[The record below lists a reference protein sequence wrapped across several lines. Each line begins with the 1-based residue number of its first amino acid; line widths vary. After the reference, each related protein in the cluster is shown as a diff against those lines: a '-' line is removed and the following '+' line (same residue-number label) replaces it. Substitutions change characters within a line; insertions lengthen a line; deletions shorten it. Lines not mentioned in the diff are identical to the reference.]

1 MSTIFPGNLN
11 QCLPPTV
18 SVETGGSLTTNG
30 TIYLGIQAFNES
42 GVNFCSTLVL
52 ANYTVGSRIRVQFN
66 SANRTEGTLFP
77 YYLLIASPNNDKA
90 NGHVIG
96 IWKNWEDNGK
106 TLATFSDLLLS
117 QNTDLTIT
125 PSSVANPLALPT
137 NAIQG
142 QTRTVTSLG
151 AYYMRLNT
159 PQAVDGVKVISD
171 SLGNKWVLNLGSTNY
186 GAFPIG
192 GTTGVFGCHQPAANI
207 DAEILA
213 NNPFFPRPVYTPD
226 GSGSLFDPDQSPIRL
241 AFLNLYESE
250 MGVGRRLRLNC
261 FLNGS
266 EPVSNL
272 LSGKIFARVL
282 GFVNIES
289 GELVT
294 ENDTGD
300 GNDMDGIGEWVS
312 VDTKLGFFVFQRPL
326 PYNWVVAVEI
336 AVGFK
341 SSELQIAPGS
351 VLSFTLS
358 CGVQSGVLVE
368 GGLIY
373 RQPQGGL
380 IYKDENY
387 TGRVLPDSVGVKV
400 GRMIGGMIHGSQ
412 SRIFEF
418 LDTPEQFLSGFLTN
432 TVGQKITLSR
442 DGVATFRGIDAIQ
455 SSEALLAIVSTKTGE
470 SRVFWGAS
478 ESVLSSQGISALI
491 TYPSGGFNVSLIR
504 FYLLING
511 VLYRQDSPS
520 GITTGLTSQTFN
532 ISAITGF
539 SLIALEP
546 TNYIP
551 GLFLSPGIA
560 VSLSSGSLSGNMKL
574 GVSYVYSGSV
584 LSAIS
589 QEVSLGC
596 LPILDFDAMIERA
609 ARKMALI
616 FG

>member
-1 MSTIFPGNLN
+1 MN

-42 GVNFCSTLVL
+42 GVNFCSTLVP

-171 SLGNKWVLNLGSTNY
+171 SLENKWVLNLGSTNY

-432 TVGQKITLSR
+432 TEGQKITLSR

-560 VSLSSGSLSGNMKL
+560 VSLSSGSLSGNIKL

>member
-11 QCLPPTV
+11 QCFPPTV

-142 QTRTVTSLG
+142 QIRTVTSLG

-192 GTTGVFGCHQPAANI
+192 GTSGVFGCHQPAANI

-213 NNPFFPRPVYTPD
+213 NNPFFPRPIYTPD

-400 GRMIGGMIHGSQ
+400 GRMRGGMIHGSQ

-455 SSEALLAIVSTKTGE
+455 SSEALLAIVSTKAGE

-478 ESVLSSQGISALI
+478 ESVLSSQGISTLI

-520 GITTGLTSQTFN
+520 GVTTGLTSQTFN

-560 VSLSSGSLSGNMKL
+560 VSLSSGSLSGNIKL

-589 QEVSLGC
+589 QDVSLGC
-596 LPILDFDAMIERA
+596 LPILDFDAMIERT

>member
-11 QCLPPTV
+11 QCLPPIV
-18 SVETGGSLTTNG
+18 SVETGVSLKTNG

-125 PSSVANPLALPT
+125 PSSVSNPLALPT

-142 QTRTVTSLG
+142 QIRTVTSLG

-192 GTTGVFGCHQPAANI
+192 GTSGVFGCHQPAANI

-213 NNPFFPRPVYTPD
+213 NNPFFPRPIYTPD

-400 GRMIGGMIHGSQ
+400 GRMRGGMIHGSQ

-455 SSEALLAIVSTKTGE
+455 SSEALLAIVSTKAGE

-478 ESVLSSQGISALI
+478 ESVLSSQGISTLI

-520 GITTGLTSQTFN
+520 GVTTGLTSQTFN

-560 VSLSSGSLSGNMKL
+560 VSLSSGSLSGNIKL

-589 QEVSLGC
+589 QDVSLGC
-596 LPILDFDAMIERA
+596 LPILDFDAMIERT

>member
-1 MSTIFPGNLN
+1 MN

>member
-1 MSTIFPGNLN
+1 MN

-171 SLGNKWVLNLGSTNY
+171 SLENKWVLNLGSTNY

>member
-1 MSTIFPGNLN
+1 LN
-11 QCLPPTV
+11 QCLPPIV

-142 QTRTVTSLG
+142 QIRTVTSLG

-192 GTTGVFGCHQPAANI
+192 GTSGVFGCHQPAANI

-213 NNPFFPRPVYTPD
+213 NNPFFPRPIYTPD

-272 LSGKIFARVL
+272 LNGKIFARVL

-400 GRMIGGMIHGSQ
+400 GRMRGGMIHGSQ

-455 SSEALLAIVSTKTGE
+455 SSEALLAIVSTKAGE

-478 ESVLSSQGISALI
+478 ESVLSSQGISTLI

-520 GITTGLTSQTFN
+520 GVTTGLTSQTFN

-560 VSLSSGSLSGNMKL
+560 VSLSSGSLSGNIKL

-589 QEVSLGC
+589 QDVSLGC
-596 LPILDFDAMIERA
+596 LPILDFDAMIERT

>member
-1 MSTIFPGNLN
+1 MN
-11 QCLPPTV
+11 QCFPPTV

-142 QTRTVTSLG
+142 QIRTVTSLG

-192 GTTGVFGCHQPAANI
+192 GTSGVFGCHQPAANI

-213 NNPFFPRPVYTPD
+213 NNPFFPRPIYTPD

-400 GRMIGGMIHGSQ
+400 GRMRGGMIHGSQ

-455 SSEALLAIVSTKTGE
+455 SSEALLAIVSTKAGE

-478 ESVLSSQGISALI
+478 ESVLSSQGISTLI

-520 GITTGLTSQTFN
+520 GVTTGLTSQTFN

-560 VSLSSGSLSGNMKL
+560 VSLSSGSLSGNIKL

-589 QEVSLGC
+589 QDVSLGC
-596 LPILDFDAMIERA
+596 LPILDFDAMIERT

>member
-1 MSTIFPGNLN
+1 MN

-42 GVNFCSTLVL
+42 GVNFCSTLVP

-171 SLGNKWVLNLGSTNY
+171 SLENKWVLNLGSTNY

-432 TVGQKITLSR
+432 TEGQKITLSR

-470 SRVFWGAS
+470 SKVFWGAS

-560 VSLSSGSLSGNMKL
+560 VSLSSGSLSGNIKL

>member
-1 MSTIFPGNLN
+1 MN

-42 GVNFCSTLVL
+42 GVNFCSTLVP

-387 TGRVLPDSVGVKV
+387 TGRVLPDAVGVRV
-400 GRMIGGMIHGSQ
+400 GRMAGGMIHGSQ
-412 SRIFEF
+412 SRIYEF

-432 TVGQKITLSR
+432 TEGQKITLSR

-560 VSLSSGSLSGNMKL
+560 VSLSSGSLSGNIKL

>member
-1 MSTIFPGNLN
+1 MN

-42 GVNFCSTLVL
+42 GVNFCSTLVP

>member
-1 MSTIFPGNLN
+1 MN

-42 GVNFCSTLVL
+42 GVNFCSTLVP

-478 ESVLSSQGISALI
+478 ESVLSSHGISALI

>member
-326 PYNWVVAVEI
+326 PYNWVVVVEI

-478 ESVLSSQGISALI
+478 ESVLSSHGISALI

>member
-1 MSTIFPGNLN
+1 
-11 QCLPPTV
+11 
-18 SVETGGSLTTNG
+18 
-30 TIYLGIQAFNES
+30 
-42 GVNFCSTLVL
+42 
-52 ANYTVGSRIRVQFN
+52 
-66 SANRTEGTLFP
+66 
-77 YYLLIASPNNDKA
+77 
-90 NGHVIG
+90 
-96 IWKNWEDNGK
+96 
-106 TLATFSDLLLS
+106 
-117 QNTDLTIT
+117 
-125 PSSVANPLALPT
+125 
-137 NAIQG
+137 
-142 QTRTVTSLG
+142 
-151 AYYMRLNT
+151 
-159 PQAVDGVKVISD
+159 
-171 SLGNKWVLNLGSTNY
+171 
-186 GAFPIG
+186 
-192 GTTGVFGCHQPAANI
+192 
-207 DAEILA
+207 
-213 NNPFFPRPVYTPD
+213 
-226 GSGSLFDPDQSPIRL
+226 
-241 AFLNLYESE
+241 
-250 MGVGRRLRLNC
+250 
-261 FLNGS
+261 
-266 EPVSNL
+266 
-272 LSGKIFARVL
+272 
-282 GFVNIES
+282 
-289 GELVT
+289 
-294 ENDTGD
+294 
-300 GNDMDGIGEWVS
+300 
-312 VDTKLGFFVFQRPL
+312 
-326 PYNWVVAVEI
+326 
-336 AVGFK
+336 
-341 SSELQIAPGS
+341 
-351 VLSFTLS
+351 
-358 CGVQSGVLVE
+358 
-368 GGLIY
+368 
-373 RQPQGGL
+373 
-380 IYKDENY
+380 
-387 TGRVLPDSVGVKV
+387 
-400 GRMIGGMIHGSQ
+400 MIHGSQ

-478 ESVLSSQGISALI
+478 ESVLSSHGISALI

>member
-1 MSTIFPGNLN
+1 MN

-142 QTRTVTSLG
+142 QIRTVTSLG

-192 GTTGVFGCHQPAANI
+192 GTSGVFGCHQPAANI

-213 NNPFFPRPVYTPD
+213 NNPFFPRPIYTPD

-400 GRMIGGMIHGSQ
+400 GRMRGGMIHGSQ

-455 SSEALLAIVSTKTGE
+455 SSEALLAIVSTKAGE

-520 GITTGLTSQTFN
+520 GVTTGLTSQTFN

-560 VSLSSGSLSGNMKL
+560 VSLSSGSLSGNIKL

-589 QEVSLGC
+589 QDVSLGC
-596 LPILDFDAMIERA
+596 LPILDFDAMIERT

>member
-1 MSTIFPGNLN
+1 MN

-42 GVNFCSTLVL
+42 GVNFCSTLVP

-171 SLGNKWVLNLGSTNY
+171 SLENKWVLNLGSTNY

-560 VSLSSGSLSGNMKL
+560 VSLSSGSLSGNIKL

>member
-1 MSTIFPGNLN
+1 
-11 QCLPPTV
+11 
-18 SVETGGSLTTNG
+18 
-30 TIYLGIQAFNES
+30 
-42 GVNFCSTLVL
+42 
-52 ANYTVGSRIRVQFN
+52 
-66 SANRTEGTLFP
+66 
-77 YYLLIASPNNDKA
+77 
-90 NGHVIG
+90 
-96 IWKNWEDNGK
+96 
-106 TLATFSDLLLS
+106 
-117 QNTDLTIT
+117 
-125 PSSVANPLALPT
+125 
-137 NAIQG
+137 
-142 QTRTVTSLG
+142 
-151 AYYMRLNT
+151 MRLNT

-192 GTTGVFGCHQPAANI
+192 GTSGVFGCHQPAANI

-213 NNPFFPRPVYTPD
+213 NNPFFPRPIYTPD

-400 GRMIGGMIHGSQ
+400 GRMRGGMIHGSQ

-455 SSEALLAIVSTKTGE
+455 SSEALLAIVSTKAGE

-478 ESVLSSQGISALI
+478 ESVLSSQGISTLI

-520 GITTGLTSQTFN
+520 GVTTGLTSQTFN

-560 VSLSSGSLSGNMKL
+560 VSLSSGSLSGNIKL

-589 QEVSLGC
+589 QDVSLGC
-596 LPILDFDAMIERA
+596 LPILDFDAMIERT

>member
-1 MSTIFPGNLN
+1 MN

-42 GVNFCSTLVL
+42 GVNFCSTLVP

-560 VSLSSGSLSGNMKL
+560 VSLSSGSLSGNIKL

>member
-1 MSTIFPGNLN
+1 MN

-106 TLATFSDLLLS
+106 TLATFSDLILS

-171 SLGNKWVLNLGSTNY
+171 SLENKWVLNLGSTNY

>member
-1 MSTIFPGNLN
+1 MN
-11 QCLPPTV
+11 QCLPPIV

-125 PSSVANPLALPT
+125 PSSVSNPLALPT

-142 QTRTVTSLG
+142 QIRTVTSLG

-192 GTTGVFGCHQPAANI
+192 GTSGVFGCHQPAANI

-213 NNPFFPRPVYTPD
+213 NNPFFPRPIYTPD

-400 GRMIGGMIHGSQ
+400 GRMRGGMIHGSQ

-455 SSEALLAIVSTKTGE
+455 SSEALLAIVSTKAGE

-478 ESVLSSQGISALI
+478 ESVLSSQGISTLI

-520 GITTGLTSQTFN
+520 GVTTGLTSQTFN

-560 VSLSSGSLSGNMKL
+560 VSLSSGSLSGNIKL

-589 QEVSLGC
+589 QDVSLGC
-596 LPILDFDAMIERA
+596 LPILDFDAMIERT

>member
-1 MSTIFPGNLN
+1 MN

-159 PQAVDGVKVISD
+159 PQVVDGVKVISD

>member
-1 MSTIFPGNLN
+1 MN

-18 SVETGGSLTTNG
+18 SIETGGSLTTNG
-30 TIYLGIQAFNES
+30 TIYLGIQALNES
-42 GVNFCSTLVL
+42 GVNFCSTLVP
-52 ANYTVGSRIRVQFN
+52 ASYTVGSRIRVQFN
-66 SANRTEGTLFP
+66 SANRTGGTLFP
-77 YYLLIASPNNDKA
+77 YYLLIASPNSDKS

-96 IWKNWEDNGK
+96 IWKNWEENGK
-106 TLATFSDLLLS
+106 TLVTFSDILLS
-117 QNTDLTIT
+117 RDTDLAIT
-125 PSSVANPLALPT
+125 PLSVANPLALPT

-142 QTRTVTSLG
+142 QVRTVTSLG
-151 AYYMRLNT
+151 AYYLRLDT
-159 PQAVDGVKVISD
+159 PQAVDGVKVIADNS
-171 SLGNKWVLNLGSTNY
+171 GNKWILNLGSTNY

-241 AFLNLYESE
+241 AFLNLYDSE

-272 LSGKIFARVL
+272 LSGRIFAKVL
-282 GFVNIES
+282 GFVNIDS

-300 GNDMDGIGEWVS
+300 GNDMDGVGEWVP
-312 VDTKLGFFVFQRPL
+312 VDTKLGFFILQRPL

-351 VLSFTLS
+351 ILSFTLS
-358 CGVQSGVLVE
+358 CGIQSGVLVE

-380 IYKDENY
+380 IYKDQNY
-387 TGRVLPDSVGVKV
+387 TGRVLPDAVGVRV
-400 GRMIGGMIHGSQ
+400 GRMAGGMIHGSQ
-412 SRIFEF
+412 SRIYEF

-432 TVGQKITLSR
+432 TEGQKITLSR
-442 DGVATFRGIDAIQ
+442 DGVATFRGIEATQ

-470 SRVFWGAS
+470 SKVFWGAN
-478 ESVLSSQGISALI
+478 ELVLNSQGISAII

-520 GITTGLTSQTFN
+520 GITTGLTSQSFN

-539 SLIALEP
+539 SLTSLEP
-546 TNYIP
+546 TNYIN
-551 GLFLSPGIA
+551 GLFTSPGMAI
-560 VSLSSGSLSGNMKL
+560 SLSSGSLSGNIKL
-574 GVSYVYSGSV
+574 GVSYVYNGSIV
-584 LSAIS
+584 SSIS
-589 QEVSLGC
+589 QDVSLGC
-596 LPILDFDAMIERA
+596 LPILDFDAMIRIT
-609 ARKMALI
+609 ARKMTLI

>member
-66 SANRTEGTLFP
+66 SANRTKGTLFP

-142 QTRTVTSLG
+142 QIRTVTSLG

-192 GTTGVFGCHQPAANI
+192 GTSGVFGCHQPAANI

-213 NNPFFPRPVYTPD
+213 NNPFFPRPIYTPD

-400 GRMIGGMIHGSQ
+400 GRMRGGMIHGSQ

-455 SSEALLAIVSTKTGE
+455 SSEALLAIVSTKAGE

-520 GITTGLTSQTFN
+520 GVTTGLTSQTFN

-560 VSLSSGSLSGNMKL
+560 VSLSSGSLSGNIKL

-589 QEVSLGC
+589 QDVSLGC
-596 LPILDFDAMIERA
+596 LPILDFDAMIERT

>member
-1 MSTIFPGNLN
+1 LN
-11 QCLPPTV
+11 QCLPPIV

-142 QTRTVTSLG
+142 QIRTVTSLG

-192 GTTGVFGCHQPAANI
+192 GTSGVFGCHQPAANI

-213 NNPFFPRPVYTPD
+213 NNPFFPRPIYTPD

-272 LSGKIFARVL
+272 LNGKIFARVL

-380 IYKDENY
+380 IYKDDNY

-400 GRMIGGMIHGSQ
+400 GRMRGGMIHGSQ

-455 SSEALLAIVSTKTGE
+455 SSEALLAIVSTKAGE

-478 ESVLSSQGISALI
+478 ESVLSSQGISTLI

-520 GITTGLTSQTFN
+520 GVTTGLTSQTFN

-560 VSLSSGSLSGNMKL
+560 VSLSSGSLSGNIKL

-589 QEVSLGC
+589 QDVSLGC
-596 LPILDFDAMIERA
+596 LPILDFDAMIERT

>member
-1 MSTIFPGNLN
+1 MN

-142 QTRTVTSLG
+142 QVRTVTSLG

-171 SLGNKWVLNLGSTNY
+171 SLENKWVLNLGSTNY

-387 TGRVLPDSVGVKV
+387 TGRVLPDAVGVRV
-400 GRMIGGMIHGSQ
+400 GRMAGGMIHGSQ
-412 SRIFEF
+412 SRIYEF

-432 TVGQKITLSR
+432 TEGQKITLSR

-560 VSLSSGSLSGNMKL
+560 VSLSSGSLSGNIKL

>member
-1 MSTIFPGNLN
+1 MN

-42 GVNFCSTLVL
+42 GVNFCSTLVP

-106 TLATFSDLLLS
+106 TLATFSDLILS

-560 VSLSSGSLSGNMKL
+560 VSLSSGSLSGNIKL

>member
-42 GVNFCSTLVL
+42 GVNFCSTLVP

-106 TLATFSDLLLS
+106 TLATFSYLLLS

>member
-1 MSTIFPGNLN
+1 MN

-171 SLGNKWVLNLGSTNY
+171 SLENKWVLNLGSTNY

-387 TGRVLPDSVGVKV
+387 TGRVLPDAVGVRV
-400 GRMIGGMIHGSQ
+400 GRMAGGMIHGSQ
-412 SRIFEF
+412 SRIYEF

-432 TVGQKITLSR
+432 TEGQKITLSR

-560 VSLSSGSLSGNMKL
+560 VSLSSGSLSGNIKL

>member
-66 SANRTEGTLFP
+66 SANRTKGTLFP

-142 QTRTVTSLG
+142 QIRTVTSLG

-171 SLGNKWVLNLGSTNY
+171 SLGNKWVLNLGST
-186 GAFPIG
+186 
-192 GTTGVFGCHQPAANI
+192 
-207 DAEILA
+207 ILA
-213 NNPFFPRPVYTPD
+213 NNPFFPRPIYTPD

-400 GRMIGGMIHGSQ
+400 GRMRGGMIHGSQ

-455 SSEALLAIVSTKTGE
+455 SSEALLAIVSTKAGE

-560 VSLSSGSLSGNMKL
+560 VSLSSGSLSGNIKL

-589 QEVSLGC
+589 QDVSLGC
-596 LPILDFDAMIERA
+596 LPILDFDAMIERT

>member
-106 TLATFSDLLLS
+106 TLATFSDLILS

-351 VLSFTLS
+351 V
-358 CGVQSGVLVE
+358 
-368 GGLIY
+368 
-373 RQPQGGL
+373 
-380 IYKDENY
+380 
-387 TGRVLPDSVGVKV
+387 
-400 GRMIGGMIHGSQ
+400 
-412 SRIFEF
+412 
-418 LDTPEQFLSGFLTN
+418 
-432 TVGQKITLSR
+432 
-442 DGVATFRGIDAIQ
+442 
-455 SSEALLAIVSTKTGE
+455 
-470 SRVFWGAS
+470 
-478 ESVLSSQGISALI
+478 
-491 TYPSGGFNVSLIR
+491 
-504 FYLLING
+504 
-511 VLYRQDSPS
+511 
-520 GITTGLTSQTFN
+520 
-532 ISAITGF
+532 F
-539 SLIALEP
+539 S
-546 TNYIP
+546 
-551 GLFLSPGIA
+551 
-560 VSLSSGSLSGNMKL
+560 
-574 GVSYVYSGSV
+574 
-584 LSAIS
+584 
-589 QEVSLGC
+589 
-596 LPILDFDAMIERA
+596 
-609 ARKMALI
+609 
-616 FG
+616 

>member
-1 MSTIFPGNLN
+1 MN

-42 GVNFCSTLVL
+42 GVNFCSTLVP

-171 SLGNKWVLNLGSTNY
+171 SLENKWVLNLGSTNY

-387 TGRVLPDSVGVKV
+387 TGRVLPDAVGVRV
-400 GRMIGGMIHGSQ
+400 GRMAGGMIHGSQ
-412 SRIFEF
+412 SRIYEF

-432 TVGQKITLSR
+432 TEGQKITLSR

>member
-1 MSTIFPGNLN
+1 LN

-66 SANRTEGTLFP
+66 SANRTKGTLFP

-142 QTRTVTSLG
+142 QIRTVTSLG

-192 GTTGVFGCHQPAANI
+192 GTSGVFGCHQPAANI

-213 NNPFFPRPVYTPD
+213 NNPFFPRPIYTPD

-400 GRMIGGMIHGSQ
+400 GRMRGGMIHGSQ

-455 SSEALLAIVSTKTGE
+455 SSEALLAIVSTKAGE

-520 GITTGLTSQTFN
+520 GVTTGLTSQTFN

-560 VSLSSGSLSGNMKL
+560 VSLSSGSLSGNIKL

-589 QEVSLGC
+589 QDVSLGC
-596 LPILDFDAMIERA
+596 LPILDFDAMIERT

>member
-1 MSTIFPGNLN
+1 MN

-42 GVNFCSTLVL
+42 GVNFCSTLVP

-142 QTRTVTSLG
+142 QVRTVTSLG

-171 SLGNKWVLNLGSTNY
+171 SLGNKWILNLGSTNY

-432 TVGQKITLSR
+432 TEGQKITLSR

-491 TYPSGGFNVSLIR
+491 TYPSGGFNISLIR

-560 VSLSSGSLSGNMKL
+560 VSLSSGSLSGNIKL

-596 LPILDFDAMIERA
+596 LPILDFDAMIERT

>member
-1 MSTIFPGNLN
+1 MN
-11 QCLPPTV
+11 QCLPPIV

-142 QTRTVTSLG
+142 QIRTVTSLG

-192 GTTGVFGCHQPAANI
+192 GTSGVFGCHQPAANI

-213 NNPFFPRPVYTPD
+213 NNPFFPRPIYTPD

-272 LSGKIFARVL
+272 LNGKIFARVL

-400 GRMIGGMIHGSQ
+400 GRMRGGMIHGSQ

-455 SSEALLAIVSTKTGE
+455 SSEALLAIVSTKAGE

-478 ESVLSSQGISALI
+478 ESVLSSQGISTLI

-520 GITTGLTSQTFN
+520 GVTTGLTSQTFN

-560 VSLSSGSLSGNMKL
+560 VSLSSGSLSGNIKL

-589 QEVSLGC
+589 QDVSLGC
-596 LPILDFDAMIERA
+596 LPILDFDAMIERT

>member
-11 QCLPPTV
+11 QCLPPIV

-142 QTRTVTSLG
+142 QIRTVTSLG

-192 GTTGVFGCHQPAANI
+192 GTSGVFGCHQPAANI

-213 NNPFFPRPVYTPD
+213 NNPFFPRPIYTPD

-400 GRMIGGMIHGSQ
+400 GRMRGGMIHGSQ

-478 ESVLSSQGISALI
+478 ESNLSGQGISALI

-560 VSLSSGSLSGNMKL
+560 VSLSSGSLSGNIKL

-589 QEVSLGC
+589 QDVSLGC
-596 LPILDFDAMIERA
+596 LPILDFDAMIERT

>member
-11 QCLPPTV
+11 QCLPPIV

-42 GVNFCSTLVL
+42 GVNFCSTLVQ

-142 QTRTVTSLG
+142 QIRTVTSLG

-192 GTTGVFGCHQPAANI
+192 GTSGVFGCHQPAANI

-213 NNPFFPRPVYTPD
+213 NNPFFPRPIYTPD

-400 GRMIGGMIHGSQ
+400 GRMRGGMIHGSQ

-455 SSEALLAIVSTKTGE
+455 SSEALLAIVSTKAGE

-560 VSLSSGSLSGNMKL
+560 VSLSSGSLSGNIKL

-589 QEVSLGC
+589 QDVSLGC
-596 LPILDFDAMIERA
+596 LPILDFDAMIERT

>member
-1 MSTIFPGNLN
+1 MN

-42 GVNFCSTLVL
+42 GVNFCSTLVP

-171 SLGNKWVLNLGSTNY
+171 SLENKWVLNLGSTNY

>member
-142 QTRTVTSLG
+142 QIRTVTSLG

-192 GTTGVFGCHQPAANI
+192 GTSGVFGCHQPAANI

-213 NNPFFPRPVYTPD
+213 NNPFFPRPIYTPD

-400 GRMIGGMIHGSQ
+400 GRMRGGMIHGSQ

-455 SSEALLAIVSTKTGE
+455 SSEALLAIVSTKAGE

-520 GITTGLTSQTFN
+520 GVTTGLTSQTFN

-560 VSLSSGSLSGNMKL
+560 VSLSSGSLSGNIKL

-589 QEVSLGC
+589 QDVSLGC
-596 LPILDFDAMIERA
+596 LPILDFDAMIERT

>member
-1 MSTIFPGNLN
+1 MN
-11 QCLPPTV
+11 QCLPPIV

-142 QTRTVTSLG
+142 QIRTVTSLG

-192 GTTGVFGCHQPAANI
+192 GTSGVFGCHQPAANI

-400 GRMIGGMIHGSQ
+400 GRMRGGMIHGSQ

-455 SSEALLAIVSTKTGE
+455 SSEALLAIVSTKAGE

-520 GITTGLTSQTFN
+520 GVTTGLTSQTFN

-560 VSLSSGSLSGNMKL
+560 VSLSSGSLSGNIKL

-589 QEVSLGC
+589 QDVSLGC
-596 LPILDFDAMIERA
+596 LPILDFDAMIERT

>member
-1 MSTIFPGNLN
+1 MN
-11 QCLPPTV
+11 QCLPPIV

-142 QTRTVTSLG
+142 QIRTVTSLG

-192 GTTGVFGCHQPAANI
+192 GTSGVFGCHQPAANI

-213 NNPFFPRPVYTPD
+213 NNPFFPRPIYTPD

-400 GRMIGGMIHGSQ
+400 GRMRGGMIHGSQ

-455 SSEALLAIVSTKTGE
+455 SSEALLAIVSTKAGE

-478 ESVLSSQGISALI
+478 ESVLSSQGISTLI

-520 GITTGLTSQTFN
+520 GVTTGLTSQTFN

-560 VSLSSGSLSGNMKL
+560 VSLSSGSLSGNIKL

-589 QEVSLGC
+589 QDVSLGC
-596 LPILDFDAMIERA
+596 LPILDFDAMIERT